1 MKIIKNYN
9 NWQRLYE
16 SKQEEYIEY
25 SEYILDLIKKQ
36 NSIVEVIIEKMLD
49 IQDILGHVEPLFLI
63 NNKEGYSKGWGFY
76 SLVTKEEIN
85 FLNDDDYDFEEEY
98 NKNDLISFINSTYRD
113 LILNIKYIFAVNNN
127 YNKIVINDIE
137 SFNKEMSI
145 LTETFPNVDFKA
157 DIDNNNTIWAM
168 DVYLPIKLTLTSD
181 ITKYD
186 GLSDDLI
193 SDFNSF
199 IKDYNIDN
207 KGKEKL
213 LYILRKSL
221 AIK

>member
-1 MKIIKNYN
+1 MKIVKNYN

-16 SKQEEYIEY
+16 SKQEDYIEY

-36 NSIVEVIIEKMLD
+36 NNIVEVIIEKMLD
-49 IQDILGHVEPLFLI
+49 IQDILGHVEPIFLI
-63 NNKEGYSKGWGFY
+63 NNKDAYLKGWGFY

-85 FLNDDDYDFEEEY
+85 FLNEDDYDFEEEY
-98 NKNDLISFINSTYRD
+98 NIKDLISFINSTSKD

-127 YNKIVINDIE
+127 YNRVEINDIE

-145 LTETFPNVDFKA
+145 LIETFPDFEFKA
-157 DIDNNNTIWAM
+157 DVDKNNRIWDI
-168 DVYLPIKLTLTSD
+168 DVYLPINLTLISD

-207 KGKEKL
+207 KGKERL

-221 AIK
+221 ALK